1 MNAVTKL
8 PVVGAPFVFAARAQS
23 AVATRP
29 AARISFGSLLLRR
42 PVDPPSSRPKQ
53 QHEPATLRVALPG
66 PARQTVAD
74 DDIDPLH
81 RHRAALGAPETCGT
95 PFPSPPA
102 STLASPPVPA
112 AAPAP
117 AAASLEELL
126 PALVRRIAWAGDRRR
141 GSVRLELGAGELA
154 GATLLVHADGGR
166 VQVEMSTPAG
176 VDTAAWRRRITR
188 RLAAR
193 GIPTDSVEVT

>member
-8 PVVGAPFVFAARAQS
+8 AAVGAPFVFAARAQS
-23 AVATRP
+23 AVATGP
-29 AARISFGSLLLRR
+29 APRISFGSLLLHRA
-42 PVDPPSSRPKQ
+42 VDPPNSGAKR
-53 QHEPATLRVALPG
+53 QHEPAMSRVARPG
-66 PARQTVAD
+66 PAQQTVAD
-74 DDIDPLH
+74 DDIDLLH
-81 RHRAALGAPETCGT
+81 RDRAALAT
-95 PFPSPPA
+95 PDRCDTLFSSPPA
-102 STLASPPVPA
+102 WTLASPAVPA

-126 PALVRRIAWAGDRRR
+126 PALVRRIAWAGDRHR
-141 GSVRLELGAGELA
+141 GSVRLVLGAGELA

-166 VQVEMSTPAG
+166 VQVQMSTPAG
-176 VDTAAWRRRITR
+176 VDTAAWRRRITL

>member
-8 PVVGAPFVFAARAQS
+8 PVAGAPFLFAARAQS

-29 AARISFGSLLLRR
+29 APRISFGSLLLRR
-42 PVDPPSSRPKQ
+42 PVDPPSSGAKQ
-53 QHEPATLRVALPG
+53 QHEPARRVAWPG
-66 PARQTVAD
+66 PARQTIAD
-74 DDIDPLH
+74 DEIDPLH
-81 RHRAALGAPETCGT
+81 RHRAALAAPETCDT
-95 PFPSPPA
+95 RFLSSPA
-102 STLASPPVPA
+102 STLASPAAPA

-126 PALVRRIAWAGDRRR
+126 PALVRRIAWAGDRHR

-166 VQVEMSTPAG
+166 VQVQMSTPAG
-176 VDTAAWRRRITR
+176 VDTAAWRSRITR

-193 GIPTDSVEVT
+193 GIPTDSVEVI